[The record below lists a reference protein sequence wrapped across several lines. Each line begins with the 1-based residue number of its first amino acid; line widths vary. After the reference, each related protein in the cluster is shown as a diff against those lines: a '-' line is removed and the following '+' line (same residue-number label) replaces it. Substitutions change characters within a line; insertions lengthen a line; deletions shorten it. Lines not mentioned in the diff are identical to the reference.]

1 MAIPTGIRLRSADAH
16 EPTHRFDYRG
26 RHRYLVTLPAHGRS
40 TPFADPAMVM
50 RVRDALRDSGILHH
64 FEVYAYCFLPGRLV
78 MLIRGKEDAAEMK
91 KFLAAFR
98 QASGTPPAPE
108 AGPPLWSKKY
118 LERVLRKTEEN
129 RDIARTIF
137 DLPAKE
143 GLTRRGEEYPHM
155 GSFVVVK
162 KGGEDRP
169 RAVDRPRKF
178 GSPAGRKGYARSP
191 RPRGNRE
198 GPPPRKTP
206 R

>member
-26 RHRYLVTLPAHGRS
+26 RHGYLVTLPAYGRS

-129 RDIARTIF
+129 RDIARMIF
-137 DLPAKE
+137 DLPVKE
-143 GLTRRGEEYPHM
+143 GLARRGEEYPHM

-162 KGGEDRP
+162 KGREDQPGAADRP
-169 RAVDRPRKF
+169 QRYKT
-178 GSPAGRKGYARSP
+178 PAGRKADGPSP
-191 RPRGNRE
+191 RPRWNRA